1 MSYLSFYVRN
11 VLLCLVIGLVPCGAY
26 AAVTRD
32 YAATA
37 AKAERFFK
45 YQEWAN
51 AAAMYEIMLEDSAK
65 VVDTYAHAI
74 AVAGMRNMPDYEMS
88 LLERAQKQLIPMD
101 SVLHGVQRV
110 TFAMGHTSLYEH
122 FLLLVKERQPWLTR
136 SIEKQLLK
144 YYMFRRNAPEII
156 RYSKIMLSG
165 APENVE
171 YLSNL
176 AMGYMY
182 DGDEESAIEVYKKLL
197 DYHPDDYRTLLVL
210 GNYYDMKG
218 DTAQAL
224 RYLRHADSIRSTPYV
239 AGQINRLS
247 PSNDRR

>member
-1 MSYLSFYVRN
+1 MSNLSFSIRN
-11 VLLCLVIGLVPCGAY
+11 VVSGMVLMMLPVALSGSPA
-26 AAVTRD
+26 RD

-51 AAAMYEIMLEDSAK
+51 AAAMYEVMLEDSAK

-74 AVAGMRNMPDYEMS
+74 AVAGMRNLPDYEMS
-88 LLERAQKQLIPMD
+88 LLERAQKNLIPLD
-101 SVLHGVQRV
+101 SVFEGVKTV
-110 TFAMGHTSLYEH
+110 SFAMGHNSLYEN

-136 SIEKQLLK
+136 SIEKQLLR
-144 YYMFRRNAPEII
+144 YYMFRGNAPEII

-165 APENVE
+165 APDNAE
-171 YLSNL
+171 YLGNL
-176 AMGYMY
+176 AMGYML
-182 DGDEESAIEVYKKLL
+182 DGNDDEGIAVYKRLL
-197 DYHPDDYRTLLVL
+197 DYHPDNYKALLML

-224 RYLRHADSIRSTPYV
+224 GYLRHADSIRATPYV
-239 AGQINRLS
+239 TEILKRLS
-247 PSNDRR
+247 GKCERN

>member
-1 MSYLSFYVRN
+1 MSYLPFYMRN
-11 VLLCLVIGLVPCGAY
+11 VLLCILVGVMSCGAN
-26 AAVTRD
+26 AAGTRD

-37 AKAERFFK
+37 AKAQRFFK

-65 VVDTYAHAI
+65 VVNTYAHAI

-110 TFAMGHTSLYEH
+110 TFAMGHTSLYEN

-136 SIEKQLLK
+136 SIEKQLLR

-165 APENVE
+165 APENAE
-171 YLSNL
+171 YLGNL
-176 AMGYMY
+176 ATGYMY
-182 DGDEESAIEVYKKLL
+182 DGDETNGIATYKRLL
-197 DYHPDDYRTLLVL
+197 EYHPDNYKTLLVL

-218 DTAQAL
+218 DTVQAL
-224 RYLRHADSIRSTPYV
+224 RYLRHADSIQPTPYV
-239 AGQINRLS
+239 TRLINRLD
-247 PSNDRR
+247 PRKPD